1 MFSADYPF
9 ESIAE
14 AGEFMDTVAL
24 SEAVR
29 AGIAFRN
36 AQSLLGLKG

>member
-9 ESIAE
+9 ESIDE

-24 SEAVR
+24 EESVR
-29 AGIAFRN
+29 ADIACNNAKRLFRL
-36 AQSLLGLKG
+36 A